1 VLVVITAGLLSCLPC
16 LMVKAIVERAETSRA
31 SQRDGEKR
39 AAVHEP
45 TWTLD
50 CSLPPP
56 LPWGALGHRGHP
68 LLARTRAAPGR
79 RSRSLDDSLL
89 LALCRERSRCPGP
102 SCGASSRRAGARCRH
117 GQHEL
122 AAAQS

>member
-56 LPWGALGHRGHP
+56 LAWGPWGTKAIHFWPGHVPPRRGDG
-68 LLARTRAAPGR
+68 LARWTTACFLHCAVKGR
-79 RSRSLDDSLL
+79 VA
-89 LALCRERSRCPGP
+89 LA
-102 SCGASSRRAGARCRH
+102 RRVA
-117 GQHEL
+117 L
-122 AAAQS
+122 AAAAPARAAATANTS